1 MYFCLYSGADL
12 VPGDELTQEG
22 IEHTLSKEIM
32 NVRHMGQYCG
42 LWEMVSAANVIN
54 QPLYVV
60 FPSEKAQ
67 DFLRAIHNRIFL
79 PQDPNNCNILP
90 LGLMWSKCKRM
101 SERYNHFLPLIVR

>member
-32 NVRHMGQYCG
+32 NIRHMGQYCG

-54 QPLYVV
+54 
-60 FPSEKAQ
+60 
-67 DFLRAIHNRIFL
+67 
-79 PQDPNNCNILP
+79 
-90 LGLMWSKCKRM
+90 
-101 SERYNHFLPLIVR
+101 